1 MPLGDVG
8 NKNHSLFVE
17 RRERRHGRRGDVH
30 RVLST
35 KFSIQTSIYSNREEN
50 NNRTSTIKIFLVS
63 HEIVRIIKG
72 CVWRLLSIS
81 NHNGSKVS
89 RDDACFFFFFSLS
102 LSLSRIGGHAIMPPV
117 PSLRWYAF
125 DDTRSTIVYMHET
138 AGIISFSVKIRFP
151 CLLPRV
157 TRNTRHAKRTTCCC
171 AAAVSRICFRSEGGR
186 RRKEEGEKEM
196 ERTKRKKGEREK
208 VRKRSRR
215 AVGVGNE
222 TVRPI

>member
-1 MPLGDVG
+1 MCVAP
-8 NKNHSLFVE
+8 FVNLQSQWQQSFQ
-17 RRERRHGRRGDVH
+17 RR
-30 RVLST
+30 RV
-35 KFSIQTSIYSNREEN
+35 
-50 NNRTSTIKIFLVS
+50 FLLLL
-63 HEIVRIIKG
+63 
-72 CVWRLLSIS
+72 LLS
-81 NHNGSKVS
+81 
-89 RDDACFFFFFSLS
+89 F
-102 LSLSRIGGHAIMPPV
+102 SLSRIGGHAIMPPV

-186 RRKEEGEKEM
+186 RRKEEGEKQM